1 MAYDLVVLGSG
12 TGGYPSAIRASQLGF
27 KVAIIEKENLGGV
40 CLNWGCIPTKAL
52 LKSAQVFQDILHA
65 KEFGIEASGTVDFPA
80 VITRSRGVAD
90 KMSKGVQFLMRKNK
104 IDVVKGYGKLKAKG
118 QVEVTGADGNTQL
131 VEGKHIIVATGAR
144 SRELPNLKQDGKK
157 VIGYREA
164 MTLPQKPKSII
175 VVGSGAIGVEF
186 AYFYYS
192 MGTKVTVVEF
202 LPRIVPLEDEEI
214 SRELEK
220 NYKKY
225 GIDILL
231 NSEVTSVDTS
241 GDGVKAKVKTP
252 TGEVTLEADILLSA
266 IGISA
271 NIENIGLETLGVK
284 TDKGKILVD
293 KFYQTNIPGIYAVGD
308 CVPGQA
314 LAHVSTKEA
323 IICVENIAYMEKKF
337 AHQPEALDYGNVP
350 GCTYCT
356 PEIASV
362 GLTEKQAR
370 DAGYEIKVGKFPL
383 TASGKAT
390 GVSHTEGFVK
400 VIFDA
405 KYGEWLGTH
414 MIGYNVTEII
424 VETVVG
430 RKLETT
436 YHEVLDSIHPH
447 PTISESVKDTI
458 EQAYGEAIHL

>member
-12 TGGYPSAIRASQLGF
+12 TGGYPAAIRASQLGL
-27 KVAIIEKENLGGV
+27 KVAIVEKENLGGV

-52 LKSAQVFQDILHA
+52 LKSAQVFQDILHS
-65 KEFGIEASGTVDFPA
+65 KDFGIEASGTADFPA
-80 VITRSRGVAD
+80 VIKRSRGVAD
-90 KMSKGVQFLMRKNK
+90 KMSKGVQFLMKKNK
-104 IDVVKGYGKLKAKG
+104 IDVFMGYGKLKAKG
-118 QVEVTGADGNTQL
+118 QLEVTGADGKTQIL
-131 VEGKHIIVATGAR
+131 EGKHIIVATGAR

-164 MTLPQKPKSII
+164 MTLPEKPASII

-192 MGTKVTVVEF
+192 LGTKVTVVEF
-202 LPRIVPLEDEEI
+202 LPRIVPLEDEDI
-214 SRELEK
+214 SKELERL
-220 NYKKY
+220 YKKY
-225 GIDILL
+225 GIEVLT
-231 NSEVTSVDTS
+231 NSEVTSVDSS
-241 GDGVKAKVKTP
+241 GNGVKAKIKTA

-266 IGISA
+266 VGISA
-271 NIENIGLETLGVK
+271 NIENIGLETLGIK
-284 TDKGKILVD
+284 TDKGKIVVD
-293 KFYQTNIPGIYAVGD
+293 KFYQTNVPGIYAVGD

-370 DAGYEIKVGKFPL
+370 DAGYEIKVGRFPF

-390 GVSHTEGFVK
+390 GVGHTEGFVK
-400 VIFDA
+400 VVFDA

-414 MIGYNVTEII
+414 MIGYNVTEVI

-436 YHEVLDSIHPH
+436 YHELLDSIHPH
-447 PTISESVKDTI
+447 PTMSEGVKDAI
-458 EQAYGEAIHL
+458 EAAYGEAIHL